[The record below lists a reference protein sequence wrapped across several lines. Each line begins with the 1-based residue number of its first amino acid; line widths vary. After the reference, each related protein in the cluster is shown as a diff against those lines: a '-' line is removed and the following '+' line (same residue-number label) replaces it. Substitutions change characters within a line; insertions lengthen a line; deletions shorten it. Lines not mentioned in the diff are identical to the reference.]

1 MKTIPFVDLS
11 AQYQSIREET
21 LEAMENVLESGNYV
35 LGEGVARLEDEIASY
50 CGTRYAASVANG
62 TDALTLTL
70 KGLGIGAGDE
80 VITVPNS
87 FLASTSCIVL
97 AGARPIFVDIRDDFN
112 IDPSL
117 IEKAITPRTKA
128 LVVVHLTGKPADMDP
143 VLSLAESHRLAV
155 IEDAAQAFGARYHEK
170 QVGSLGSA
178 GCFSF
183 HPLKNLNA
191 CGDGGIVITH
201 DRNLYDFI
209 IKARNH
215 GMINRNDCEFFSVNS
230 RLDAIQASLLR
241 TKLRHIDRWIERRRM
256 IAKFYR
262 EHMADVVDVPV
273 ERPDEFA
280 VYQTF
285 IIRTPRRN
293 ELQAF
298 LTAHGI
304 ETKIHY
310 PIPIHLQRAAKYLG
324 YKPGDFPR
332 TERHAQQILSLPIYP
347 ELDRQQLNHIA
358 ATVRLFFKK

>member
-21 LEAMENVLESGNYV
+21 LEAMEKVLESGNYV
-35 LGEGVARLEDEIASY
+35 LGEEVARLEDEIANY

-97 AGARPIFVDIRDDFN
+97 AGARPIFVDIRDDYN

-117 IEKAITPRTKA
+117 IEAAITPRTKA
-128 LVVVHLTGKPADMDP
+128 LVVVHLTGKPADMNP
-143 VLSLAESHRLAV
+143 ILSLAESYGLVV

-170 QVGSLGSA
+170 RVGSLGSA

-191 CGDGGIVITH
+191 CGDGGIVTTH
-201 DRNLYDFI
+201 DKNIYDYI

-215 GMINRNDCEFFSVNS
+215 GMKNRNDCEFFSVNS

-241 TKLRHIDRWIERRRM
+241 MKLRHIDQWIEKRRT
-256 IAKFYR
+256 IANFYR
-262 EHMADVVDVPV
+262 EHMADVVEVPL
-273 ERPDEFA
+273 EQPHEYA

-285 IIRTPRRN
+285 IIRTQSRN
-293 ELQAF
+293 DLQAF

-304 ETKIHY
+304 ETRIHY
-310 PIPIHLQRAAKYLG
+310 TIPIHLQEAAKYLG
-324 YKPGDFPR
+324 YKQGDFPK
-332 TERHAQQILSLPIYP
+332 TEEQAQQILSLPIYP
-347 ELDRQQLNHIA
+347 ELDRQQLNHIVEN
-358 ATVRLFFKK
+358 VRWFFEK